1 MNILMWLVIILGGL
15 LGFVSSMYI
24 LVSLVGMIIY
34 KIYRKCRYHVSLY
47 D

>member
-1 MNILMWLVIILGGL
+1 MNILIWLVIILGGL

>member
-1 MNILMWLVIILGGL
+1 MNILIWLVIILGGL

-24 LVSLVGMIIY
+24 LVSLIGMIIY